1 LEKARI
7 LYFKSS
13 SILLLLLSLIVSLVY
28 EVTLIKDANA
38 PGTWYGQDTL
48 RVPIA
53 WCAVR
58 GSPAVENPNIPNPWG
73 GSDRTTDEVL
83 WRRHE
88 RVTDNIYINP
98 SGISFRSAIND
109 ALHTSL
115 DFPTIDD
122 PNLSPGVQG
131 NVSLQINLGEEYVRM
146 LHDCESAWVNLSIGG
161 SGVVNGIITVNVR
174 RFVNPLGVE
183 TDTTGTGK
191 CTLSSGICA
200 FPYDGHLAVIDN
212 YFMFPGISSG
222 FANNDPFDQALGHEL
237 GHALSLPHRN
247 WDINALMNTN
257 QQHNGPGGTVSN
269 IVIYSDE
276 VIKLRDSALRVPG
289 MEIDPDNKVIK
300 GDIVQSIEMDN
311 IQENKT
317 LDPSEDISSVK
328 VSFDKKQNL
337 IAFTQKLFGFIPERT
352 QPDKQYWT
360 LVDLDNDTNT
370 GANQT
375 LLQEIGVPLNSF
387 AGTDLVILAEPSTNN
402 VTGSMWTMKNETI
415 SPLSPGMVRFDI
427 QNVSVHLDTAGI
439 QPVTQIQEIP
449 LYSTINAIVDNTDN
463 FVGLDKPLSLQAIV
477 YSNGSVV
484 DRLDDGIGQERKTL
498 VLKQPLFPQC
508 FVNENAT
515 QGKNATVDVSG
526 LTPNSSIHALLGPRL
541 VANGTT
547 DNSGNSTVGLPI
559 PIDAT
564 PGLHLVTIGKDN
576 SALTADCEINV
587 QSNQTM

>member
-1 LEKARI
+1 M
-7 LYFKSS
+7 
-13 SILLLLLSLIVSLVY
+13 LLLIVTLVY
-28 EVTLIKDANA
+28 EITIVKDASA

-73 GSDRTTDEVL
+73 GSDMTTDEVL

-88 RVTDNIYINP
+88 RATDNIYINP

-115 DFPTIDD
+115 DFPKIDD
-122 PNLSPGVQG
+122 PSLSPGMQG
-131 NVSLQINLGEEYVRM
+131 DVSLQINLGEEYVRM
-146 LHDCESAWVNLSIGG
+146 LHDCESAWVDMSIGG

-174 RFVNPLGVE
+174 RFVNSVGVE

-191 CTLSSGICA
+191 CTLSSGVCA

-247 WDINALMNTN
+247 LDINALMNTN

-269 IVIYSDE
+269 IVIYDDE
-276 VIKLRDSALRVPG
+276 VIKLRDSAHRVPG
-289 MEIDPDNKVIK
+289 MEIDPDNKVIQ

-328 VSFDKKQNL
+328 VSLDRKQNL
-337 IAFTQKLFGFIPERT
+337 SAFTQKLFGFIPEQSRT
-352 QPDKQYWT
+352 DRQYWT
-360 LVDLDNDTNT
+360 LADLDNNTNT
-370 GANQT
+370 GGNQT
-375 LLQEIGVPLNSF
+375 LLQEIGVPNNSF
-387 AGTDLVILAEPSTNN
+387 LGADLVLLAEPSANN
-402 VTGSMWTMKNETI
+402 VTGSMWTVENDTI
-415 SPLSPGMVRFDI
+415 SPSPNMVRFDI

-449 LYSTINAIVDNTDN
+449 LYSTINAIVNNTDN
-463 FVGLDKPLSLQAIV
+463 FVGLDMPISLQAIV
-477 YSNGSVV
+477 YSNGTVV
-484 DRLDDGIGQERKTL
+484 DRLDEGVGKERKTL
-498 VLKQPLFPQC
+498 ELKQPLFPQC
-508 FVNENAT
+508 FVSEIAT
-515 QGKNATVDVSG
+515 QGKNATIDVLG

-547 DNSGNSTVGLPI
+547 GNSGNSTIELPI
-559 PIDAT
+559 PIDTT

-587 QSNQTM
+587 QPSKVM